1 MADRGGRKMLLL
13 SSGVPNFVGWLL
25 IVLSRYTLDAFRPV
39 ILTGRFLI
47 GFAVGW
53 LTSGIPVSVIYRI
66 TVGNITLFLCPLLMN
81 AKVASSS
88 DLCSTSSKLYILC
101 QV

>member
-47 GFAVGW
+47 GFAGGW
-53 LTSGIPVSVIYRI
+53 LTSGVPVSVISRI
-66 TVGNITLFLCPLLMN
+66 
-81 AKVASSS
+81 A
-88 DLCSTSSKLYILC
+88 
-101 QV
+101 